1 MESLVELARQQWEES
16 YRRLAGTPAADIDTR
31 VLEQIEAV
39 TQELRRRI
47 GSTFTLTDLA
57 VCYDGS
63 EQWTHTAISERF
75 PRPGWARSA
84 SAASDAAFHLFARGA
99 RDYRP

>member
-1 MESLVELARQQWEES
+1 VESLVELARQQWEES
-16 YRRLAGTPAADIDTR
+16 YKRLTGTPGADLDAR

-47 GSTFTLTDLA
+47 GGTFTLIDLA
-57 VCYDGS
+57 VAYDGS

-75 PRPGWARSA
+75 SRPGWVRSA
-84 SAASDAAFHLFARGA
+84 SAAADAAFYLFARGA

>member
-16 YRRLAGTPAADIDTR
+16 YKRLAGTPAAIDER

-47 GSTFTLTDLA
+47 GGTFTLIDLA
-57 VCYDGS
+57 VAYNGS
-63 EQWTHTAISERF
+63 EQWTHTAISECF
-75 PRPGWARSA
+75 PRPGWVRSA
-84 SAASDAAFHLFARGA
+84 SVAADAAFHLFARGA

>member
-1 MESLVELARQQWEES
+1 VESLVGLARQQWEES
-16 YRRLAGTPAADIDTR
+16 YKRLAGTPATDIDAH

-47 GSTFTLTDLA
+47 GGTFTLTDLA
-57 VCYDGS
+57 GVYDGS

-75 PRPGWARSA
+75 PRPGWVRSA
-84 SAASDAAFHLFARGA
+84 SAAADAAFYLFARGA
-99 RDYRP
+99 RDYRA

>member
-16 YRRLAGTPAADIDTR
+16 YKRLTGTPATDLDGR

-47 GSTFTLTDLA
+47 GGTFTLSDLA
-57 VCYDGS
+57 VAYDGS
-63 EQWTHTAISERF
+63 EQWTHTAISERY

-84 SAASDAAFHLFARGA
+84 SAAADAAFHPFARGA